1 MLYKVCSLK
10 LFLIF
15 IRLDNLLDHFC
26 DLREKF
32 ISIFLYYSVIFIRL
46 ISFLKFH
53 FIFFFSSFFFS
64 LTAQALILEKTPVIL
79 NAPWG
84 MTWLDD
90 NQLLITQ
97 KSGEIFLIN
106 TLNYSQT
113 LIEHN
118 IPLVQ
123 YGQGGLLD
131 IISDGHNIWVTC
143 SVEKNGKYTTAIY
156 QSIFDK
162 DKLTKT
168 KLFYEALPYI
178 KSPYHFG
185 SRIEILDDYIYAS
198 IGERGGGMIAQ
209 DTTNS
214 IGSII
219 RLHKDGTIPS
229 DNPYQQNSEWLPE
242 LYQIGVRN
250 PQGMSIDPVTKKIF
264 ISNHGPKGGDFIGPV
279 ISGSNYGWKE
289 IAWGG
294 TNYSGTKVG
303 DGSAWKPGFLKPDF
317 IWVPSIGVGGI
328 KFYDGDAFPM
338 WQNSLLVG
346 SLKFQYLS
354 ILHRKNNTFVNE
366 EIIFKDQIG
375 RIRDI
380 EVNKKGE
387 IFLIADEI
395 ESHLYLLKP

>member
-1 MLYKVCSLK
+1 M
-10 LFLIF
+10 
-15 IRLDNLLDHFC
+15 
-26 DLREKF
+26 
-32 ISIFLYYSVIFIRL
+32 
-46 ISFLKFH
+46 KFH

-185 SRIEILDDYIYAS
+185 SRIEILDDYI
-198 IGERGGGMIAQ
+198 E
-209 DTTNS
+209 
-214 IGSII
+214 
-219 RLHKDGTIPS
+219 
-229 DNPYQQNSEWLPE
+229 
-242 LYQIGVRN
+242 
-250 PQGMSIDPVTKKIF
+250 DP
-264 ISNHGPKGGDFIGPV
+264 
-279 ISGSNYGWKE
+279 
-289 IAWGG
+289 
-294 TNYSGTKVG
+294 
-303 DGSAWKPGFLKPDF
+303 
-317 IWVPSIGVGGI
+317 
-328 KFYDGDAFPM
+328 
-338 WQNSLLVG
+338 
-346 SLKFQYLS
+346 
-354 ILHRKNNTFVNE
+354 
-366 EIIFKDQIG
+366 
-375 RIRDI
+375 
-380 EVNKKGE
+380 
-387 IFLIADEI
+387 
-395 ESHLYLLKP
+395 